1 MDYEKFKSQ
10 MKIPNKEI
18 MVGKNDHESIWK
30 QLFSICFSYVYELVC
45 MDGEFGVESTKTIN
59 KTSPVLSANIL
70 FR

>member
-1 MDYEKFKSQ
+1 
-10 MKIPNKEI
+10 
-18 MVGKNDHESIWK
+18 MVGKNDHENIWK

-59 KTSPVLSANIL
+59 KTSPVLSANLL